1 MFKGAEWLPNTTRG
15 TNKYLHCTH
24 AIYLYE
30 QNVNPILLRWLNADN
45 AEFRAA
51 YALTEMVQWLW
62 RSQLRRGKA
71 VDVYMP
77 SRRMR
82 EIIQRWLLDEE

>member
-1 MFKGAEWLPNTTRG
+1 MRGGQLRSTT
-15 TNKYLHCTH
+15 
-24 AIYLYE
+24 YLYE
-30 QNVNPILLRWLNADN
+30 QNVNPISLRWLNADN
-45 AEFRAA
+45 AEFQAA

-62 RSQLRRGKA
+62 RSQIRRGKA
-71 VDVYMP
+71 VDVHMP